1 MNRPTLRNAAFV
13 LAGVLLLQT
22 AALAGPPLIC
32 HPFNIGDARSL
43 PFKGPEWGR
52 VDPAYDVN
60 RLLDD
65 TTALLTS
72 DMPVIVRME
81 TLRRATLYS
90 RNDAKLASALLE
102 RLKANAQKYS
112 AESREKEAVL
122 ARFDLGYLAETYR
135 EAGMVSGHGE
145 AYWDFKQVAP
155 QGIDGYSLVVKAIA
169 QGGGPEMEFAAA
181 VISSDRRVGGN
192 SQEHIQ
198 KALAASKPGSLLAIN
213 LASHFPD
220 ASRVA
225 GLR

>member
-122 ARFDLGYLAETYR
+122 ARFDLGY
-135 EAGMVSGHGE
+135 
-145 AYWDFKQVAP
+145 
-155 QGIDGYSLVVKAIA
+155 
-169 QGGGPEMEFAAA
+169 
-181 VISSDRRVGGN
+181 
-192 SQEHIQ
+192 
-198 KALAASKPGSLLAIN
+198 
-213 LASHFPD
+213 
-220 ASRVA
+220 
-225 GLR
+225 